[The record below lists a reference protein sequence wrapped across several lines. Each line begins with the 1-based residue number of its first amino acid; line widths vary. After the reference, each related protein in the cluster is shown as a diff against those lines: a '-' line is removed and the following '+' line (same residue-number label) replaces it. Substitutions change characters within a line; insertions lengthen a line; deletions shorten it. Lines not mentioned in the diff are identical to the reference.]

1 MVTIW
6 KMVETGIETRRFE
19 MIPGRISLL
28 AQHISTD
35 EAMMVIV
42 PIYGVILIVL
52 IVANWKLFAKAGQ
65 PGWASIIPIYNLVV
79 LLQIVGRPTWW
90 IAAILFC
97 PPVGLVFS
105 VIMMVD
111 LAKSF
116 GKGGGFAA
124 GLILLGF
131 IFFPILAFGSSQ
143 YQGPA
148 GASTE

>member
-1 MVTIW
+1 ML
-6 KMVETGIETRRFE
+6 
-19 MIPGRISLL
+19 PGRISLL

-65 PGWASIIPIYNLVV
+65 PGWASIIPIYNLVI

-148 GASTE
+148 GASPE

>member
-1 MVTIW
+1 ML
-6 KMVETGIETRRFE
+6 
-19 MIPGRISLL
+19 PGRISLL
-28 AQHISTD
+28 AQHISAD
-35 EAMMVIV
+35 EAMMVIG

-65 PGWASIIPIYNLVV
+65 PGWASIIPIYNLVI

-105 VIMMVD
+105 IIMMVD

-148 GASTE
+148 AAPTE

>member
-1 MVTIW
+1 ML
-6 KMVETGIETRRFE
+6 
-19 MIPGRISLL
+19 PGRISLL
-28 AQHISTD
+28 AQHISAD

-42 PIYGVILIVL
+42 PIYGVILILL

-65 PGWASIIPIYNLVV
+65 PGWASIIPIYNLVI

-105 VIMMVD
+105 VIMIVD

-148 GASTE
+148 AAPTE

>member
-1 MVTIW
+1 ML
-6 KMVETGIETRRFE
+6 
-19 MIPGRISLL
+19 PGRISLL

-42 PIYGVILIVL
+42 PIYGVILIV
-52 IVANWKLFAKAGQ
+52 VCVGNWKLFAKAGQ
-65 PGWASIIPIYNLVV
+65 PGWASIIPIYNLVI

-148 GASTE
+148 AAPTE

>member
-1 MVTIW
+1 ML
-6 KMVETGIETRRFE
+6 
-19 MIPGRISLL
+19 PGRISLL

-52 IVANWKLFAKAGQ
+52 IVASWKLFAKAGQ
-65 PGWASIIPIYNLVV
+65 PGWASIIPIYNLVI

-90 IAAILFC
+90 IAALLFC

>member
-1 MVTIW
+1 ML
-6 KMVETGIETRRFE
+6 
-19 MIPGRISLL
+19 PGRISLL

-35 EAMMVIV
+35 EAMMVIG

-65 PGWASIIPIYNLVV
+65 PGWASIIPIYNLVI

-105 VIMMVD
+105 IIMMVD

-148 GASTE
+148 AAPTE

>member
-1 MVTIW
+1 
-6 KMVETGIETRRFE
+6 

-124 GLILLGF
+124 GLILLD
-131 IFFPILAFGSSQ
+131 
-143 YQGPA
+143 
-148 GASTE
+148 

>member
-1 MVTIW
+1 ML
-6 KMVETGIETRRFE
+6 
-19 MIPGRISLL
+19 PGRISLL

-65 PGWASIIPIYNLVV
+65 PGWASIIPIYNLVI

-105 VIMMVD
+105 VSMMVD

>member
-1 MVTIW
+1 ML
-6 KMVETGIETRRFE
+6 
-19 MIPGRISLL
+19 PGRISLL

-65 PGWASIIPIYNLVV
+65 PGWASIIPIYNLVI

-105 VIMMVD
+105 VIMMGD

>member
-1 MVTIW
+1 ML
-6 KMVETGIETRRFE
+6 
-19 MIPGRISLL
+19 PGRISLL

-35 EAMMVIV
+35 EAMMVIG

-65 PGWASIIPIYNLVV
+65 PGWASIIPIYNLVI

-148 GASTE
+148 AAPTE

>member
-1 MVTIW
+1 ML
-6 KMVETGIETRRFE
+6 
-19 MIPGRISLL
+19 PGRISLL

-65 PGWASIIPIYNLVV
+65 PGWASIIPIYNLVI

>member
-1 MVTIW
+1 ML
-6 KMVETGIETRRFE
+6 
-19 MIPGRISLL
+19 PGRISLL

-65 PGWASIIPIYNLVV
+65 PGWASIIPIYNLVI

-131 IFFPILAFGSSQ
+131 VFFPILAFGSSQ

>member
-1 MVTIW
+1 MLFGQIN
-6 KMVETGIETRRFE
+6 
-19 MIPGRISLL
+19 LL
-28 AQHISTD
+28 AQHISAD
-35 EAMMVIV
+35 EAMMVIL
-42 PIYGVILIVL
+42 PIYGVIVIVL
-52 IVANWKLFAKAGQ
+52 VVANWKLFAKAGQ

>member
-1 MVTIW
+1 ML
-6 KMVETGIETRRFE
+6 
-19 MIPGRISLL
+19 PGRISLL

-65 PGWASIIPIYNLVV
+65 PGWASIIPIYNLVI

-148 GASTE
+148 AAPTE

>member
-1 MVTIW
+1 M
-6 KMVETGIETRRFE
+6 
-19 MIPGRISLL
+19 
-28 AQHISTD
+28 
-35 EAMMVIV
+35 
-42 PIYGVILIVL
+42 
-52 IVANWKLFAKAGQ
+52 
-65 PGWASIIPIYNLVV
+65 
-79 LLQIVGRPTWW
+79 
-90 IAAILFC
+90 
-97 PPVGLVFS
+97 FS
-105 VIMMVD
+105 VSMMVD

>member
-1 MVTIW
+1 ML
-6 KMVETGIETRRFE
+6 
-19 MIPGRISLL
+19 PGRISLL

-42 PIYGVILIVL
+42 PIYGVILIVVS
-52 IVANWKLFAKAGQ
+52 VANWKLFAKAGQ
-65 PGWASIIPIYNLVV
+65 PGWASIIPIYNLVIF
-79 LLQIVGRPTWW
+79 LQIVGRPTWW

-148 GASTE
+148 AAPTE

>member
-1 MVTIW
+1 
-6 KMVETGIETRRFE
+6 

>member
-1 MVTIW
+1 ML
-6 KMVETGIETRRFE
+6 
-19 MIPGRISLL
+19 PGRISLL

-35 EAMMVIV
+35 EAMMVIG

-65 PGWASIIPIYNLVV
+65 PGWASIIPIYNLVI

-116 GKGGGFAA
+116 GKGGGFAV

-148 GASTE
+148 AAPAE